1 VRGLSY
7 AKIIRNARLKREL
20 SQEELARRIGVTK
33 GAVSQW
39 ESGESAPSR
48 KNQKAL
54 ARELG
59 ISSAEL
65 EAVLSSGLSLLDA
78 LPEGRE
84 VPHLA
89 WADLTLLND
98 TGGYL
103 KHKIKRDGLSG
114 GVVVVDGSTPSD
126 AIAASVDDDSMAPE
140 FHPGDIII
148 FSQSVMPRRDDTV
161 VAKVPD
167 GHVLR
172 RYTPRGMNKAGEEVF
187 DLVSLSPDYDTIS
200 SSTAKLIGVVIEH
213 RRKRR

>member
-1 VRGLSY
+1 MSF
-7 AKIIRNARLKREL
+7 AKIIKTARTNRKL

-59 ISSAEL
+59 ISPAEL

-84 VPHLA
+84 IPFLA
-89 WADLTLLND
+89 WKNLSQLDNS
-98 TGGYL
+98 
-103 KHKIKRDGLSG
+103 KPRIKAKVQEDDLSG
-114 GVVVVDGSTPSD
+114 GVVVVDGNTPQD
-126 AIAASVDDDSMAPE
+126 AIAASVDDDSMEPE

-148 FSQSVMPRRDDTV
+148 FSASVTPRADDTV
-161 VAKVPD
+161 VAAVPD

-172 RYTPRGMNKAGEEVF
+172 RYSPRGVNKQGEAVF
-187 DLVSLSPDYDTIS
+187 DLISASPDYDTIS